1 MAILNVGYSHT
12 ERAHVLFDNTVYC
25 PRTERLL
32 KNDTKHQRHA
42 QSACQLP
49 TTLVC
54 SQHRKVSD
62 FIFQQKH
69 SAPLPQNS
77 KRKQNQQSFKLRQQ
91 VQYFLILIK
100 QRFENNYNV
109 NFILNILSC
118 LQDENRRKELC
129 LEHNI

>member
-1 MAILNVGYSHT
+1 MRS
-12 ERAHVLFDNTVYC
+12 
-25 PRTERLL
+25 LL
-32 KNDTKHQRHA
+32 VNFQ
-42 QSACQLP
+42 Q
-49 TTLVC
+49 LVC

-62 FIFQQKH
+62 FIFQHKH